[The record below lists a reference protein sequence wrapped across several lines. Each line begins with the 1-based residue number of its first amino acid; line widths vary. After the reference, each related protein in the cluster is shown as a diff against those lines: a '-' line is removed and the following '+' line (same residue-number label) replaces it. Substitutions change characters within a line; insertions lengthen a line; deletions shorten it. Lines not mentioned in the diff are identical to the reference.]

1 MVPLIG
7 KRMRVM
13 TGRQDFGQD
22 CLDLGES
29 SFIRAEV
36 VAAGSLTPP
45 AIAGGAFLNP

>member
-7 KRMRVM
+7 KRVRVM

-22 CLDLGES
+22 CLGES

-36 VAAGSLTPP
+36 VAAGSFTPL
-45 AIAGGAFLNP
+45 AVAGAAFLNP